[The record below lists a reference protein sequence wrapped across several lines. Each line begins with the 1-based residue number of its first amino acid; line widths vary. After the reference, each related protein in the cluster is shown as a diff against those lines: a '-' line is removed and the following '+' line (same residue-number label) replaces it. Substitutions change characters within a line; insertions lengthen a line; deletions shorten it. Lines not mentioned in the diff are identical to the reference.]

1 MNYRIVLSAAIL
13 MLIAGTIQAQEMVGE
28 GSAADWLAKGDASFE
43 NFDNKGALEA
53 YKRATIADSNNC
65 EAWWKLARAYVD
77 VGEQAEKVE
86 RRQYYVLG
94 EKAARKAVALCP
106 NEAEAHFQLA
116 VAVGRVALDV
126 GGKTKVELSKEV
138 KAEGEKALTLNPDHD
153 GALHLLGRWH
163 REVANLSGILK
174 TFAKVLYGGLP
185 PASNEEAIA
194 YFQKAIA
201 LKPEHINHHLE
212 LARTYRMVGN
222 WAAAKEHYDK
232 VLSLPVADADDP
244 SYKQEAKQE
253 LQEVEKKLQ

>member
-1 MNYRIVLSAAIL
+1 MKYAILFSATVL
-13 MLIAGTIQAQEMVGE
+13 MLIAGVVRAQEVMVE
-28 GSAADWLAKGDASFE
+28 GSAADWLAKGDASYE
-43 NFDNKGALEA
+43 NFDNNGALEA
-53 YKRATIADSNNC
+53 YKRATMADSNNC

-77 VGEQAEKVE
+77 VGEQADKAQ
-86 RRQYYVLG
+86 RRQLYGLG

-138 KAEGEKALTLNPDHD
+138 KAEGEKALSLNPDHD

-163 REVANLSGILK
+163 REVANLSGVLK
-174 TFAKVLYGGLP
+174 TFAKILYGGLP

-194 YFQKAIA
+194 YFKKAIA

-212 LARTYRMVGN
+212 LARTYKMVGN

-232 VLSLPVADADDP
+232 VLALPVSDADDP
-244 SYKQEAKQE
+244 TYKQEAKEE
-253 LQEVEKKLQ
+253 LREVEKKLH